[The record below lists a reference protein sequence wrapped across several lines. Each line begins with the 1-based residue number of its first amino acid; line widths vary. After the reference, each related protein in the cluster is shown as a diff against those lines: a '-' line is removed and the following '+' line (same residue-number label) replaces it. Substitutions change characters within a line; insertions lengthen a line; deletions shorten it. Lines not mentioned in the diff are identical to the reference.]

1 MFGSALIKKA
11 TLYAATAVMF
21 FSLPAIADNLNVNGK
36 NRTMNVYAPKNIEK
50 NRPLIIQMHGMNQ
63 DAPYQQNAAKW
74 EPIADTARFVV
85 VFPNGE
91 NKAWDISGDKDLN
104 FIKAIINEMYN
115 KYGIDKNRV
124 YVSGFSMGGM
134 MSYHVANKMGDQIAA
149 IAPVSGGGSPSSP
162 KRAMPIMHTHG
173 TTDDVVN
180 YNSTVNTLKSW
191 VNNQKCSSSSQKI
204 KPYPANKSGSAASLE
219 IWSGCTDGV
228 EVRLMTIDGKGHWYS
243 MDEASVNTSVEIWNF
258 VKNYSLDGSSITPPA
273 PAIVVPTNR
282 DSIFNGGFDSSAVA
296 WDLQLHG
303 DASATGDVK
312 NGKYQLDISAIGTQ
326 NYQVQ
331 LIQHDLHLEKGQ
343 WYEISFDASAG
354 ASRTLEVNVE
364 QHTDPWASYLTEV
377 QNFELGT
384 TPKTFTFQFQMTAAT
399 DTNSRLSFNA
409 GAATGTLTL
418 DNVVLK
424 KIDAPVETGPQGGEG
439 DSTTII
445 SRDLRFNAEN
455 STTYAVFDLRGH
467 RLGTVRVND
476 ATEAEALLRAGYAK
490 GVYMLRS
497 LDGKKANFVQ
507 ISR

>member
-1 MFGSALIKKA
+1 MFGIKLISAKKIA
-11 TLYAATAVMF
+11 VLTAAILSVVV
-21 FSLPAIADNLNVNGK
+21 LPSFADNITVDGK
-36 NRTMNVYAPKNIEK
+36 NRSMLVYAPSGIEK

-63 DAPYQQNAAKW
+63 DAPYQKNAAKW

-91 NKAWDISGDKDLN
+91 NKAWDIGGDKGLN
-104 FIKAIINEMYN
+104 FIKAIINGMYQ

-149 IAPVSGGGSPSSP
+149 IAPVSGGGGVNSP

-180 YNSTVNTLKSW
+180 YNSTVNTLKGW
-191 VNNQKCSSSSQKI
+191 VNAQKCSGNSQKI
-204 KPYPANKSGSAASLE
+204 KPYPSTKSGSAASLE

-228 EVRLMTIDGKGHWYS
+228 EVRLLTIDGKGHWYS
-243 MDEASVNTSVEIWNF
+243 MDEAVSVNTSVEIWNF
-258 VKNYSLDGSSITPPA
+258 VKNYSLDGSSITPPP

-296 WDLQLHG
+296 WDLQVHG
-303 DASATGDVK
+303 DAAATGDVK
-312 NGKYQLDISAIGTQ
+312 DGKYQLAISAVGTE

-343 WYEISFDASAG
+343 WYEISFDATAG
-354 ASRTLEVNVE
+354 AARTLEVNVE
-364 QHTDPWASYLTEV
+364 QHNDPWASYLKEK
-377 QNFELGT
+377 QNFEIGT
-384 TPKTFTFQFQMTAAT
+384 TSKTYTFKFQMTAAT

-418 DNVVLK
+418 DNV
-424 KIDAPVETGPQGGEG
+424 KIAKTEAPADTG
-439 DSTTII
+439 TTA
-445 SRDLRFNAEN
+445 LRGVRLERGQPAA
-455 STTYAVFDLRGH
+455 YAVFDLRGH
-467 RLGTVRVND
+467 RLGTVEKRD
-476 ATEAEALLRAGYAK
+476 ATEAETLLRAGYTK
-490 GVYMLRS
+490 GVYLLRGLKGEKS
-497 LDGKKANFVQ
+497 LLVPV
-507 ISR
+507 SR

>member
-1 MFGSALIKKA
+1 MRCFGFKSKVVLALA
-11 TLYAATAVMF
+11 GVALCA
-21 FSLPAIADNLNVNGK
+21 SSAIADNINVNGA
-36 NRTMNVYAPKNIEK
+36 NRSMLVYAPSGIEK

-74 EPIADTARFVV
+74 ESIADTARFVV

-91 NKAWDISGDKDLN
+91 NKAWDISGDKDIN
-104 FIKAIINEMYN
+104 FLKAIINNMYE
-115 KYGIDKNRV
+115 KYGIDKKRV

-134 MSYHVANKMGDQIAA
+134 MSYHAANKMGDMIAA
-149 IAPVSGGGSPSSP
+149 IAPVSGGGSPNSP

-180 YNSTVNTLKSW
+180 YNSTVNTLKGW
-191 VNNQKCSSSSQKI
+191 VNAQKCSSNSQKI
-204 KPYPANKSGSAASLE
+204 KPYPSTKPGSAASLE

-228 EVRLMTIDGKGHWYS
+228 EVRLLTIDGKGHWYS

-258 VKNYSLDGSSITPPA
+258 VKNYSLDGVTPSA
-273 PAIVVPTNR
+273 PAVVVPTNR

-303 DASATGDVK
+303 DAAATGAAKD
-312 NGKYQLDISAIGTQ
+312 GKYKLDISAVGTE

-354 ASRTLEVNVE
+354 AARTLEVNVE
-364 QHTDPWASYLTEV
+364 QHTDPWASYLKEK
-377 QNFELGT
+377 QNFEIGT
-384 TPKTFTFQFQMTAAT
+384 DVKNFKFNFQMTAAT

-424 KIDAPVETGPQGGEG
+424 KIDAPAESSTRIRLGALTNRVE
-439 DSTTII
+439 
-445 SRDLRFNAEN
+445 N
-455 STTYAVFDLRGH
+455 YAVFDMNGTFIGKIAAKSHDEVRGK
-467 RLGTVRVND
+467 LGMMVKR
-476 ATEAEALLRAGYAK
+476 G
-490 GVYMLRS
+490 GVYLVKSGNGATR
-497 LDGKKANFVQ
+497 Q
-507 ISR
+507 IKVTK

>member
-1 MFGSALIKKA
+1 MFGHKISSAKAVSALALI
-11 TLYAATAVMF
+11 AATAFTV
-21 FSLPAIADNLNVNGK
+21 PALADNITVDGK
-36 NRTMNVYAPKNIEK
+36 SRSMLVYAPSGIEK

-63 DAPYQQNAAKW
+63 DAPYQKNAAKW
-74 EPIADTARFVV
+74 ESIADTARFVV

-91 NKAWDISGDKDLN
+91 NKAWDISGNKDLN
-104 FIKAIINEMYN
+104 FIKAIINEMYS

-149 IAPVSGGGSPSSP
+149 IAPVSGGGGVNSP

-180 YNSTVNTLKSW
+180 YNSTVNTLKGW
-191 VNNQKCSSSSQKI
+191 VNAQKCSSNSQKI
-204 KPYPANKSGSAASLE
+204 KPYPSTKPGSAASLE

-228 EVRLMTIDGKGHWYS
+228 EVRLLTIDGKGHWYS
-243 MDEASVNTSVEIWNF
+243 MDEAVSVNTSVEIWNF
-258 VKNYSLDGSSITPPA
+258 VKNYSLDGSSITPPP

-282 DSIFNGGFDSSAVA
+282 DSIFNGGFDSTSVA
-296 WDLQLHG
+296 WDLQVHG
-303 DASATGDVK
+303 DAQATGEAK
-312 NGKYQLDISAIGTQ
+312 GGKYQLDISAIGTE

-354 ASRTLEVNVE
+354 AARTLEVNVE
-364 QHTDPWASYLTEV
+364 QHNDPWASYLKEK

-384 TPKTFTFQFQMTAAT
+384 TLKTFTFKFQMTAAT

-418 DNVVLK
+418 DNV
-424 KIDAPVETGPQGGEG
+424 KIAKTEAPADTG
-439 DSTTII
+439 TTA
-445 SRDLRFNAEN
+445 LRGVQFVREQPAA
-455 STTYAVFDLRGH
+455 YAVFDLRGH
-467 RLGTVRVND
+467 RLGTIEMHD
-476 ATEAEALLRAGYAK
+476 ATEAETLLHAGYTK
-490 GVYMLRS
+490 GVYLLRGLKGEKS
-497 LDGKKANFVQ
+497 LLVPV
-507 ISR
+507 SR

>member
-1 MFGSALIKKA
+1 MFGNALVKKA
-11 TLYAATAVMF
+11 ALFSAFAVMLAF
-21 FSLPAIADNLNVNGK
+21 LPALADNLTVDGK
-36 NRTMNVYAPKNIEK
+36 NRSMLVYAPSGIEK

-63 DAPYQQNAAKW
+63 DAPYQKNAAKW
-74 EPIADTARFVV
+74 ESIADTARFVV

-91 NKAWDISGDKDLN
+91 NKAWDISGNKDLN
-104 FIKAIINEMYN
+104 FIKAIINEMYS

-149 IAPVSGGGSPSSP
+149 IAPVSGGGGVNSP

-191 VNNQKCSSSSQKI
+191 VSAQKCSSSSQKI
-204 KPYPANKSGSAASLE
+204 KPYPSTKSGSAASLE

-228 EVRLMTIDGKGHWYS
+228 EVRLLTIDGKGHWYS
-243 MDEASVNTSVEIWNF
+243 MDEAVSVNTSVEIWNF
-258 VKNYSLDGSSITPPA
+258 VKNYSLDGSSITPPT

-303 DASATGDVK
+303 DASAVGEAK
-312 NGKYQLDISAIGTQ
+312 GGKYQLDISAIGTE

-343 WYEISFDASAG
+343 WYEISFEASAG
-354 ASRTLEVNVE
+354 AARTLEVNVE
-364 QHTDPWASYLTEV
+364 QHNDPWDSYLTEK
-377 QNFELGT
+377 QNFEIGT
-384 TPKTFTFQFQMTAAT
+384 TSKTFTFKFQMTAAT

-418 DNVVLK
+418 DNV
-424 KIDAPVETGPQGGEG
+424 KIVKTDAPADTGK
-439 DSTTII
+439 TA
-445 SRDLRFNAEN
+445 LRGVQFVREQPA
-455 STTYAVFDLRGH
+455 SYAVFDLRGH
-467 RLGTVRVND
+467 RLGTVELQD
-476 ATEAEALLRAGYAK
+476 ATEAETLLRAGYTK
-490 GVYMLRS
+490 GVYLLRGLKGEKS
-497 LDGKKANFVQ
+497 FLVPV
-507 ISR
+507 SR

>member
-1 MFGSALIKKA
+1 MFGHKISSAKAVSALALI
-11 TLYAATAVMF
+11 AATA
-21 FSLPAIADNLNVNGK
+21 FSVPALADNITVDGK
-36 NRTMNVYAPKNIEK
+36 SRSMLVYAPSGIEK

-63 DAPYQQNAAKW
+63 DAPYQKNAAKW
-74 EPIADTARFVV
+74 ESIADTARFVV

-91 NKAWDISGDKDLN
+91 NKAWDISGNKDLN

-149 IAPVSGGGSPSSP
+149 IAPVSGGGGVNSP

-180 YNSTVNTLKSW
+180 YNSTVNTLKGW
-191 VNNQKCSSSSQKI
+191 VNAQKCSSNSQKI
-204 KPYPANKSGSAASLE
+204 KPYPSTKSGSAASLE

-228 EVRLMTIDGKGHWYS
+228 EVRLLTIDGKGHWYS
-243 MDEASVNTSVEIWNF
+243 MDEAVSVNTSVEIWNF

-282 DSIFNGGFDSSAVA
+282 DSIFNGGFDSTSVA
-296 WDLQLHG
+296 WDLQVHG
-303 DASATGDVK
+303 DAKATGEAK
-312 NGKYQLDISAIGTQ
+312 GGKYQLDISAIGTE

-354 ASRTLEVNVE
+354 AARTLEVNVE
-364 QHTDPWASYLTEV
+364 QHNDPWVSYLTEK

-384 TPKTFTFQFQMTAAT
+384 TSKTFTFKFQMTAAT

-418 DNVVLK
+418 DNV
-424 KIDAPVETGPQGGEG
+424 KIAKTEAPADTG
-439 DSTTII
+439 TTA
-445 SRDLRFNAEN
+445 LRGVQFVREQPA
-455 STTYAVFDLRGH
+455 SYAVFDLRGH
-467 RLGTVRVND
+467 RLGTVEMHD
-476 ATEAEALLRAGYAK
+476 ATEAETLLRAGYTK
-490 GVYMLRS
+490 GVYLLRGLKGEKS
-497 LDGKKANFVQ
+497 LLVPV
-507 ISR
+507 SR